1 MDDDFASLTK
11 PETKINIGKP
21 NFDGDNIIMIPNNDK
36 AEIKKSLLQMTTDIK
51 NKKNT
56 IITPDS
62 LQ

>member
-36 AEIKKSLLQMTTDIK
+36 AEIEKSLLLCYK
-51 NKKNT
+51 
-56 IITPDS
+56 
-62 LQ
+62 